1 MARPHRLTDTEP
13 DLSDPMAVRE
23 HRKQRLVL
31 GYRIFGA
38 LRWGAI
44 GDGHISARDPI
55 HTDHYWVSRYGVA
68 FNRMTIDDLV
78 LVTPDGRTVD
88 GDDGVI
94 NPAAHLI
101 HWPIHEARPDIVSAA
116 HTHTPYGT
124 PFAAQVRQIEPIS
137 QEACAFYDDHAIF
150 DDEEV
155 DIVTLD
161 GGKRIAA
168 SLGGCRAI
176 TLRNHGHLTVG
187 ASVDEAVGWYVMF
200 ERVAEVHVKAG
211 ATAQPISPEGA
222 LRAKQSVGPPEA
234 GWHVFQWLVST
245 YLSGN

>member
-1 MARPHRLTDTEP
+1 MARPHRLSDTEP
-13 DLSDPMAVRE
+13 SLDDPLAVRE
-23 HRKQRLVL
+23 HRRERLVL
-31 GYRIFGA
+31 AYRIFGA
-38 LRWGAI
+38 MRWGAI
-44 GDGHISARDPI
+44 GDGHVSARDPV
-55 HTDHYWVSRYGVA
+55 HLDHYWVARYGVA
-68 FNRMTIDDLV
+68 FNKMTIDDLV
-78 LVTPDGRTVD
+78 LVAPDGRTAH
-88 GDDGVI
+88 GETEAI

-137 QEACAFYDDHAIF
+137 QESCAFVDDHAIF

-155 DIVTLD
+155 DIVSLD

-168 SLGGCRAI
+168 ALGGCRAV

-187 ASVDEAVGWYVMF
+187 GSVDEAVGWFVMF

-211 ATAQPISPEGA
+211 ASAVPISAEGA
-222 LRAKQSVGPPEA
+222 RLAKASAGAPDA

-245 YLSGN
+245 YLS